1 MEREPER
8 RREAVRASLDQRN
21 QKPGREREL
30 VTAWVPHKQ
39 DASALWRS
47 PLGGN
52 ANSTGKCKCK
62 EALRALCANSRPG
75 SAAPRCCRAPRRPC
89 ALGCALIHFA
99 VTSRAG
105 AGRRGAARVSQGH
118 RGLRGPGPWPCLME
132 QKTDQQKQGRW
143 GRRGEHGHRDEV
155 RGKVAEA
162 RRKGCWAWLWV
173 LRFRLPGGRLRPP
186 DLQFSR
192 L

>member
-1 MEREPER
+1 MKREPER
-8 RREAVRASLDQRN
+8 RRQALRGSLDQRN
-21 QKPGREREL
+21 QKPGRQREGAL
-30 VTAWVPHKQ
+30 VTASVPQKQ

-105 AGRRGAARVSQGH
+105 AGRRGAAGVSQGH

-143 GRRGEHGHRDEV
+143 GRRGSAGPGMKSEEKSQRR
-155 RGKVAEA
+155 RGKDAGLSSGPA
-162 RRKGCWAWLWV
+162 
-173 LRFRLPGGRLRPP
+173 LPPAGWETKT
-186 DLQFSR
+186 S
-192 L
+192 